1 MNETPFKDEQTLK
14 RIFSEIAKMD
24 IKQHTREIVELVVDS
39 GLSNENIQN
48 ILTKH
53 SIRKIEKIK
62 SELLDVLIAYANFI
76 LADNVITDNEK
87 HNFEFLKVYFRI
99 YEGDFYKYKL
109 LETKSIISRQ
119 LELLYADNMITQAE
133 TESSYLLQD
142 MFDLDYDQFDKMKED
157 FVIKSIEQGA
167 EITDLDTANPNI
179 LKVKNT
185 NKLVQKIRALFS
197 KK

>member
-1 MNETPFKDEQTLK
+1 
-14 RIFSEIAKMD
+14 
-24 IKQHTREIVELVVDS
+24 
-39 GLSNENIQN
+39 
-48 ILTKH
+48 
-53 SIRKIEKIK
+53 
-62 SELLDVLIAYANFI
+62 
-76 LADNVITDNEK
+76 
-87 HNFEFLKVYFRI
+87 
-99 YEGDFYKYKL
+99 
-109 LETKSIISRQ
+109 
-119 LELLYADNMITQAE
+119 MITQAE